1 MASRNCRIKP
11 EGGKS
16 EQGQMVTEIDKSYH
30 QSAVIPYRCEGDQVQ
45 ILLITN
51 RSGKRWVLPK
61 GIIEDHQ
68 TELESAASEALEEA
82 GIEGQ
87 IDPDPIGQ
95 YRYEKWGGICVVK
108 IFKMKVENIFEDWP
122 ESFFR
127 ERKWV
132 SLDEAEHLTDERI
145 PRDIFQTF
153 RTRIE

>member
-1 MASRNCRIKP
+1 MKAKH
-11 EGGKS
+11 
-16 EQGQMVTEIDKSYH
+16 EQSKMDAEIEKSYR
-30 QSAVIPYRCEGDQVQ
+30 QSAVIPYRYEGDQVQ
-45 ILLITN
+45 ILLITS

-95 YRYEKWGGICVVK
+95 YRYEKWGGICEVK
-108 IFKMKVENIFEDWP
+108 IFKMKVENVFEDWP

-127 ERKWV
+127 ERRWV
-132 SLDEAEHLTDERI
+132 SLEEAERLTDERI
-145 PRDIFQTF
+145 PRDIFRTF
-153 RTRIE
+153 RTRIFDG